1 MRVSVIIPALNEE
14 KGIEP
19 TLKAIRNQ
27 DYRGKIELI
36 VADGHSTDKTVQIS
50 QKYADKVVTETTRT
64 IAAGRNAGARAASG
78 ELLLYTDADTIVDK
92 DWVRRMAAAF
102 DDERVVAAFGM
113 IIPIEGG
120 AFEKFML
127 TYSVLISAWFFNKVG
142 MDYTYGNN
150 MALRK
155 SAFDKIGG
163 FDIYLVTGED
173 TDIIKRIRKH
183 GRVAFVPAARALYSI
198 RRIREWGYPKY
209 LFFHTKNFFM
219 TLIFGKPAKKYEAVG
234 R

>member
-14 KGIEP
+14 KNIEA
-19 TLKAIRNQ
+19 TLKAVRNQ
-27 DYRGKIELI
+27 DYKGPIELI

-50 QKYADKVVTETTRT
+50 EKYANKVVMETTRT
-64 IAAGRNAGARAASG
+64 IAAGRNAGAKAARG
-78 ELLLYTDADTIVDK
+78 DLLLYTDADTIVESA
-92 DWVRRMAAAF
+92 WVRKMVGAF
-102 DDERVVAAFGM
+102 KDPQVVAAFGM
-113 IIPIEGG
+113 IKPIGANPIE
-120 AFEKFML
+120 KWML
-127 TYSVLISAWFFNKVG
+127 TSSVWFAATFLNFLR

-173 TDIIKRIRKH
+173 TDIIKRIRKQ
-183 GRVAFVPAARALYSI
+183 GRVVFVPDAVAHYSI
-198 RRIREWGYPKY
+198 RRIRDWGYRKY
-209 LFFHTKNFFM
+209 LWFHTKNFFM